1 MPGHRTSSK
10 HLDSTAA
17 QQPLESKPGT
27 PFRFEAG
34 ERQQLESLLARYG
47 ETLRHLTIAID
58 GPAGSGKSTT
68 ARRLAA
74 QLHLQHLDTGA
85 MYRALTLVALRQKAN
100 CQDEEAMATLLG
112 NLPIRFEN
120 SAEGPKVFIEQEKVF
135 IEQEDVTKAIR
146 QQDVT
151 NAVSAISALPEVR
164 RQMVLRQRRISEAGG
179 TVMEGRDIGT
189 VVMPHADIKVFLVAD
204 ARVRAGRRQL
214 EEKKS
219 GLDRP
224 VEEIETEIKQRDH
237 ADATRASAPMRQAE
251 DAVLLDTS
259 HIDLAEQVDAILAMA
274 IRHIRTVQLNPRF
287 RSATGLV
294 ETRISDWQQ
303 PGWRR
308 FPSGFYAFAHRPLHH
323 VLNAWYGIQHFGR
336 FDQKFGG
343 SVLVACNHISNL
355 DPPLVGSSL
364 PFQASFIAKEEL
376 FRIPMV
382 RNLIRQ
388 LRAIPI
394 RRGTADYE
402 ALDYAVELLRNGFSV
417 LMYPEG
423 TRQLPGQ
430 LGRPRWGF
438 GYVAAKAGRPVL
450 PMFLR
455 GTRNLRPR
463 LLRRRPIEVWMGEA
477 VDVSRVLGNDDK
489 DTYHRI
495 GDAVMQRIA
504 GLQLRSAGRHPL
516 PELDLPAAP
525 RLDTLSDD

>member
-1 MPGHRTSSK
+1 MSGHRS
-10 HLDSTAA
+10 DA
-17 QQPLESKPGT
+17 
-27 PFRFEAG
+27 PFRFEAD
-34 ERQQLESLLARYG
+34 ERQQLASLLARYG

-100 CQDEEAMATLLG
+100 CQDEKAMATLLES
-112 NLPIRFEN
+112 LPINFEN
-120 SAEGPKVFIEQEKVF
+120 STEGAKVF

-164 RQMVLRQRRISEAGG
+164 RQMVLRQRRISETGG

-189 VVMPHADIKVFLVAD
+189 VVMPHADIKVFLVAE
-204 ARVRAGRRQL
+204 ARVRAERRQL

-224 VEEIETEIKQRDH
+224 VEEIETEIEKRDH

-274 IRHIRTVQLNPRF
+274 MRHIRTVQLNPRF
-287 RSATGLV
+287 RSTTGLV
-294 ETRISDWQQ
+294 ETRISDWTQ

-308 FPSGFYAFAHRPLHH
+308 FSSGFYAFAHRPLHS

-343 SVLVACNHISNL
+343 SVLVACNHISSL

-376 FRIPMV
+376 FRIPLFSS
-382 RNLIRQ
+382 LIRQ

-394 RRGTADYE
+394 RRGMADYE
-402 ALDYAVELLRNGFSV
+402 ALDYAVELLRDGCSV

-450 PMFLR
+450 PVFLR
-455 GTRNLRPR
+455 GTRNRRPR

-477 VDVSRVLGNDDK
+477 VDVSRVLGDDDK

-495 GDAVMQRIA
+495 GNAVMQRIA

-516 PELDLPAAP
+516 PELDLPAAA
-525 RLDTLSDD
+525 RLDTPPDD